1 MVTRTLIDLAWGD
14 WPTLVGLSGAAP
26 TLLLGW
32 RNIPGSAADSG
43 ALMAS
48 AQPDDLSPSLLVR
61 LEHQYGGH
69 ACMQSALVGLLFP
82 LQLNAHALRNPAELA
97 KVFEDVPPRLD
108 DMEPALSQWL
118 HGAEMD
124 DQVRTTLDRALS
136 RWLDVPA
143 VGDGREA
150 LIEFS
155 TVEAEAFLGWKA
167 LEFRQ
172 TPGHP
177 TRATA
182 RTVTSTDLTAL
193 MEFARALSLPPPG
206 LWMTWENRD

>member
-1 MVTRTLIDLAWGD
+1 MVNRTLIDLAWDD
-14 WPTLVGLSGAAP
+14 WPTLVELSGAAP
-26 TLLLGW
+26 ALLLGW
-32 RNIPGSAADSG
+32 SNIPGSAGDSG

-48 AQPDDLSPSLLVR
+48 AQPDAPSPSLLVR

-69 ACMQSALVGLLFP
+69 ACLQSALVGLLVP
-82 LQLNAHALRNPAELA
+82 LQLNAHALRNPTELA
-97 KVFEDVPPRLD
+97 EVFEEVPPRLD
-108 DMEPALSQWL
+108 EREPALSQWL
-118 HGAEMD
+118 HGAAMD

-136 RWLDVPA
+136 RWLDIPA
-143 VGDGREA
+143 VRDGREA
-150 LIEFS
+150 LIAFS
-155 TVEAEAFLGWKA
+155 TIDAEAFLGWKA

-177 TRATA
+177 TCATA
-182 RTVTSTDLTAL
+182 RTVTPADLTTL